1 MTFFTRHP
9 TRALG
14 GRGEEETAMSSQE
27 EAADYCARMYQV
39 RGAVCVAWRP
49 RPVARAAPGVPA
61 PAPAVDQGP

>member
-1 MTFFTRHP
+1 
-9 TRALG
+9 
-14 GRGEEETAMSSQE
+14 MSSQE

-49 RPVARAAPGVPA
+49 RPVPRAAPGVPA

>member
-1 MTFFTRHP
+1 
-9 TRALG
+9 
-14 GRGEEETAMSSQE
+14 MSSQE